1 MWLCS
6 VMRAVQCRESYVPGL
21 KPCGCAL
28 QFPCK
33 MCALPHHGL
42 TKLYHQGYFDE
53 EPKVPNP
60 SPEVEGD
67 AIIPL
72 GIGSDRIGIRVR
84 FLLCSSLKCVFSIVG
99 LSVVYHTAGGD
110 LCFAPVAC
118 NS

>member
-1 MWLCS
+1 
-6 VMRAVQCRESYVPGL
+6 
-21 KPCGCAL
+21 
-28 QFPCK
+28 

-72 GIGSDRIGIRVR
+72 GIGSDRIGIRVL
-84 FLLCSSLKCVFSIVG
+84 FLLCSSLKCVFSVVG
-99 LSVVYHTAGGD
+99 LSVVYCIAWSD
-110 LCFAPVAC
+110 WCFAPVARTT
-118 NS
+118 